1 MKLVLT
7 QEEEG
12 EGGRELV
19 ALPGVQES
27 AAGADERTE
36 ENHQPKRTS
45 RGERTEEGELQE
57 CSMKPAEKREVG
69 VVVVVVVVEVEKKKK
84 KKKHNKKRKQNCAR
98 GESFFRCPPFSLY
111 NPYNCNYYN
120 NYYNF

>member
-1 MKLVLT
+1 MMKLVLT

-27 AAGADERTE
+27 AAGADGRTE

-45 RGERTEEGELQE
+45 RGERTEEGELQGS
-57 CSMKPAEKREVG
+57 SMKPAEKREVG
-69 VVVVVVVVEVEKKKK
+69 VVVVVVVVEVEKKK

-111 NPYNCNYYN
+111 NYSVQLQLL
-120 NYYNF
+120 

>member
-27 AAGADERTE
+27 AAGADGRKE
-36 ENHQPKRTS
+36 ENYQPKRTS
-45 RGERTEEGELQE
+45 RGERTEKGKLQE
-57 CSMKPAEKREVG
+57 SSMKPAEKREAG
-69 VVVVVVVVEVEKKKK
+69 VVVVVVVVVVEKRRRSITKRG
-84 KKKHNKKRKQNCAR
+84 NKIVHVERASAVR
-98 GESFFRCPPFSLY
+98 L
-111 NPYNCNYYN
+111 
-120 NYYNF
+120 